1 METQGTDL
9 TRRQVSTLTG
19 STADDAVTVA
29 PPVDIYENVDE
40 ILVVADFPG
49 VPTEALTVRLD
60 GPELL
65 IEGTQTA
72 PEGAMTRSLR
82 FSRAFRVPQTVD
94 PERISAEMTHGVLR
108 VHLAKSEA
116 AKPKR
121 IEVKAS

>member
-1 METQGTDL
+1 M
-9 TRRQVSTLTG
+9 SNLTG
-19 STADDAVTVA
+19 SRADDAVTVA

-65 IEGTQTA
+65 IEGTQA
-72 PEGAMTRSLR
+72 AAADAATRALR
-82 FSRAFRVPQTVD
+82 FSRAFRVPETVD

-116 AKPKR
+116 AKPRR
-121 IEVKAS
+121 IQVKAS